1 METMTVQSD
10 FFSPHLYH
18 IYFKFFLP
26 KISDV
31 TAQLSCA
38 MDFVEAATG
47 WKHVI
52 VRDVQSWFAHKTFCC
67 QLIEIIITL
76 HISQI
81 SQLSSSPSSGCTSSA
96 ALRAPWMSFFAHSLV
111 SSSHTLTASWNVH
124 VFQELQQNH
133 PNPDLYVPTCPCPV
147 AGNKAQEIS
156 ALLRADWT
164 TEIEL

>member
-1 METMTVQSD
+1 MNLIGIQQNIWSIKIGIFLSYTLWLKIVSGTSTHGNYD
-10 FFSPHLYH
+10 CPKLFFFSPHLYH

-111 SSSHTLTASWNVH
+111 SSSHTLTAS
-124 VFQELQQNH
+124 
-133 PNPDLYVPTCPCPV
+133 
-147 AGNKAQEIS
+147 
-156 ALLRADWT
+156 
-164 TEIEL
+164 